1 MVGIE
6 IGLKKYT
13 YYIAEMIDLL
23 NTGPWSDEERRLLSV
38 IPHVTGS
45 LSILG
50 SAFIIY
56 DVASDRKKW
65 TSPYHR
71 LLFAMGVVDFV
82 SSFATSLSTIP
93 MPYDSGPLSYGNDA
107 TCKLQG
113 FFVHFNIASPLY
125 NLVLSIYFLLT
136 VSFKW
141 TREDVK
147 KKAEIWLHGLPIV
160 WSFTTAF
167 IVLAQNGFH
176 DSTLW
181 YVSK

>member
-1 MVGIE
+1 MV
-6 IGLKKYT
+6 
-13 YYIAEMIDLL
+13 DLG
-23 NTGPWSDEERRLLSV
+23 TKSTDGWSEEQKQLLSV
-38 IPHVTGS
+38 IPHVTGA

-93 MPYDSGPLSYGNDA
+93 MPAESGDFSYGNDA
-107 TCKLQG
+107 TCALQG

-125 NLVLSIYFLLT
+125 NLMLSVYFLLT

-141 TREDVK
+141 SKEDVK
-147 KKAEIWLHGLPIV
+147 KKIEIYLHGVPIA
-160 WSFTTAF
+160 WSFVTAF
-167 IVLAQNGFH
+167 IVLGQRGFH
-176 DSTLW
+176 NSSLW
-181 YVSK
+181 